1 MTRIL
6 KFSQQT
12 RRVIRSAAMSC
23 ALGITPVT
31 ALAMSPL
38 EIPGAAR
45 ETLSDIAEYDS
56 YALPI
61 GAFAGSVVPIEM
73 VEGQVSRHVWKLG
86 GSSSSTLQV
95 VAPLRDQLIAAGY
108 DIVFECADRE
118 CGGYDFRF
126 GTDVASEP
134 EMHVD
139 LGDYRFLSAKAENDT
154 VSLLVS
160 RTSDAAFV
168 QMIHVGPAETPAE
181 PPATVSTKLVQPDE
195 VEAQSEF
202 AETLLTKGLAVLGD
216 LSFKTGSSELE
227 EGDFASLAALAGF
240 LIDHPNTTI
249 LLVGHTDAEGSLEGN
264 ITLSKKRAEA
274 VMERLVAEYM
284 IPAERV
290 QTDGVGFLAPRSSNQ
305 TEEGRK
311 QNRRVEAVLTSIN

>member
-1 MTRIL
+1 MTRFPEL
-6 KFSQQT
+6 SQQT
-12 RRVIRSAAMSC
+12 RRVTCGVALSFSMGFMPMATTAM
-23 ALGITPVT
+23 PV
-31 ALAMSPL
+31 LD
-38 EIPGAAR
+38 IPTTAR
-45 ETLSDIAEYDS
+45 ETLTDIAEYDS

-61 GAFAGSVVPIEM
+61 GAFTDAGVPTEM
-73 VEGQVSRHVWKLG
+73 VEGQVSRYVWKLG

-95 VAPLRDQLIAAGY
+95 LAPLRDQLTASGY
-108 DIVFECADRE
+108 EIVFECVDRD

-126 GTDVASEP
+126 GTEVVSEP

-139 LGDYRFLSAKAENDT
+139 LGNYRFLSARSDDDSL
-154 VSLLVS
+154 SLLVS

-168 QMIHVGPAETPAE
+168 QMIHVGPAAE
-181 PPATVSTKLVQPDE
+181 PDEPAATVSTKLVQPDE
-195 VEAQSEF
+195 VQAQSDF
-202 AETLLTKGLAVLGD
+202 ADVLLTKGLAVLDD

-240 LIDHPNTTI
+240 LIDHPSTTI

-264 ITLSKKRAEA
+264 IALSKKRAEA
-274 VMERLVAEYM
+274 VMERLVADYM

-305 TEEGRK
+305 TQEGRE